1 MIEPELVTKSC
12 RCRVRAQGS
21 VMVRPVNVSHLRG
34 VFERGRELSGITAK
48 AGEQASRFNHDA
60 KN

>member
-1 MIEPELVTKSC
+1 
-12 RCRVRAQGS
+12 
-21 VMVRPVNVSHLRG
+21 MVRPVNVSHLRG